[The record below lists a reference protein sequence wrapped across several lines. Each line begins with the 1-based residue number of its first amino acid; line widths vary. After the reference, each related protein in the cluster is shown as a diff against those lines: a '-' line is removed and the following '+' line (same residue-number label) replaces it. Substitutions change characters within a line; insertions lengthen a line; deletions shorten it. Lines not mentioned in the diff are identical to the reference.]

1 MGSIGVFPIR
11 LETDGVAIGDPPA
24 FAVEQYGQRTGKNS
38 DELLR
43 PFGVRFGVK
52 PDAGVQLNGIHLE
65 PPGTVE
71 RKDGV
76 IPVFSVCFN
85 KRRYG
90 GTRDDFDVRFRAH
103 HERSK

>member
-1 MGSIGVFPIR
+1 MRKDRGQQGFTLIEIISVLVILGI
-11 LETDGVAIGDPPA
+11 LAAVAVPKYYDLQKEA
-24 FAVEQYGQRTGKNS
+24 QTKAAMAVVAE
-38 DELLR
+38 
-43 PFGVRFGVK
+43 
-52 PDAGVQLNGIHLE
+52 VQALSLIHIFE

-71 RKDGV
+71 RKDGI